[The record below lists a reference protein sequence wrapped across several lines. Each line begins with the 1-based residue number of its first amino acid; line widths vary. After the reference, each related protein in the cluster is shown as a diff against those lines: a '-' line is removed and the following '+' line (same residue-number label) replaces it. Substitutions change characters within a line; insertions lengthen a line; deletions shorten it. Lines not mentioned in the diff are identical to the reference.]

1 MISKHKRLMQT
12 QSYGRGNINA
22 TSRCQRKLKNTEIQ
36 ILFMQT
42 EKSQNIKINWT
53 FEKYQVVHMSR
64 IRLKI

>member
-1 MISKHKRLMQT
+1 MQPAAA
-12 QSYGRGNINA
+12 N
-22 TSRCQRKLKNTEIQ
+22 QRKLKNTEIQ

-64 IRLKI
+64 IRLRI